1 MKRYCVV
8 EHSDGTHTIVP
19 AFSLSQARRMLIQ
32 FGLRLE
38 TVLSYTFFNNEE
50 EKEKK

>member
-1 MKRYCVV
+1 MKRYCIV

-32 FGLRLE
+32 FGLKLE
-38 TVLSYTFFNNEE
+38 TVLSYTFHNEE
-50 EKEKK
+50 EEEKK